1 MPAGLSIG
9 PDGVVADLRMAL
21 LPVRFL
27 SCRAAWPVDLTG
39 GLTGKLTGGLTG
51 APRREAR
58 AGANVRS
65 HAGWWRRV
73 AICRAVSLP
82 VSLSVS
88 GRRDGRRQRLLAT
101 AAVPPT
107 PRSSRRGERAWGS
120 T

>member
-9 PDGVVADLRMAL
+9 PDEVAVGLRMAL

-27 SCRAAWPVDLTG
+27 SCRAAWPVNLTAG
-39 GLTGKLTGGLTG
+39 VTGKLTGRLTG
-51 APRREAR
+51 APELDAQ

-65 HAGWWRRV
+65 PRRPV
-73 AICRAVSLP
+73 ASWAICRAVSLP

-101 AAVPPT
+101 AAVPPM
-107 PRSSRRGERAWGS
+107 PRAITAR
-120 T
+120 